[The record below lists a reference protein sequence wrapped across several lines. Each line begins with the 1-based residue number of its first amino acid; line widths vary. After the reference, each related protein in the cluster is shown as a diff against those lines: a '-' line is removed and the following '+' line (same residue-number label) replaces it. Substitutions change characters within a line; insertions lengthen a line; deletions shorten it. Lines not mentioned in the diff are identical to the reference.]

1 VLRPS
6 ARIVFRRK
14 KQKYLVSP
22 RGTECAP
29 AAAIPPARTV
39 AAPHRG
45 SRPRAPLSAT
55 RFPVRHT
62 PSPRRRLLLPPP
74 TNVSRILIVGAGGF
88 GRELLHWA
96 RAAWPPPI
104 ATVAGFLS
112 ADEPRPCRRGDL
124 PPVIGDPADFVP
136 AAGDGFLLGVGIPDV
151 RRRLAETLMARGARF
166 LTLVH
171 PTAIIAPV
179 AEIGAGSIICPFAV
193 VSDDARLG
201 RCVLL
206 NYHASLGHDSSAGDF
221 AVLSP
226 YATLGGNAHVA
237 EDVFLG
243 MHASVGP
250 GRRVGPRSKVSA
262 NSCAL
267 ADAPADSLVFG
278 APGRIA
284 PLVR

>member
-1 VLRPS
+1 M
-6 ARIVFRRK
+6 
-14 KQKYLVSP
+14 
-22 RGTECAP
+22 
-29 AAAIPPARTV
+29 
-39 AAPHRG
+39 
-45 SRPRAPLSAT
+45 
-55 RFPVRHT
+55 
-62 PSPRRRLLLPPP
+62 LLPPP

-88 GRELLHWA
+88 GREVLHWA
-96 RAAWPPPI
+96 RAAWPAPI

-112 ADEPRPCRRGDL
+112 AHEPRHWRGGDL
-124 PPVIGDPADFVP
+124 PAVIGDPDDFVP

-171 PTAIIAPV
+171 PTAIVAPT

-193 VSDDARLG
+193 VSDNARVG

-206 NYHASLGHDSSAGDF
+206 NYHTSLGHDASAGDF